1 MAARPHPHRAAHSTG
16 VVIPLRS
23 FTLGKA
29 RLSTALADEE
39 RIAFVRSMAERV
51 VAASRPR
58 PIVIVSSAP
67 DVVDWATKHELA
79 HIDDPGSL
87 DDAATA
93 GRDWVAQQG
102 LRRVVIVHADLP
114 LATTLDEVA
123 DDGDARVAVVVP
135 DRHDDGTPVLAL
147 PVDVPFEFRYG
158 PGSCARHIAE
168 AGRHDL
174 EVRVV
179 RVPELAF
186 DVDVAADLDLLTP
199 DAEHVQ

>member
-1 MAARPHPHRAAHSTG
+1 
-16 VVIPLRS
+16 
-23 FTLGKA
+23 
-29 RLSTALADEE
+29 LSAALADDE

-67 DVVDWATKHELA
+67 EVVAWATKHELA
-79 HIDDPGSL
+79 RIDDPGSL
-87 DDAATA
+87 DDAAAA
-93 GRDWVAQQG
+93 GRDWVTRQQ
-102 LRRVVIVHADLP
+102 LRRVVIAHADLP
-114 LATTLDEVA
+114 LATTLDQVA

-147 PVDVPFEFRYG
+147 PVDVPFEFAYG
-158 PGSCARHIAE
+158 PGSCERHIAE
-168 AGRHDL
+168 ARRHDL
-174 EVRVV
+174 EVRVI

-199 DAEHVQ
+199 DAERVQ